1 MKGRSAF
8 ALAVAALAFAVS
20 LGLTPVLGEL
30 GTARAAC
37 GGTLGEPQALF
48 AFQPSSDGF
57 QVSGPAPLTVSA
69 TWLLDVVVPK
79 GSTASLDWGD
89 GSPPTPF
96 TAQDCGDETINWP
109 VQTHSHIY
117 ASPRGYDM
125 YWNFSIIVTSVRLPV
140 AFVTAA
146 QPQAATA
153 TAAPAPTQ
161 APTATPPPATPTL
174 AAAPPATAPA
184 TAAPAAVSTPAPAP
198 TVSATAASTATAV
211 PTATATASATATA
224 TAAVAAAISSATSS
238 TRAPASPE
246 ADLPETLRSMPRID
260 EISTDGGT
268 IATNIVFAGVTL
280 WVLFSS
286 VLLNQVLQ
294 DNRSFIDA
302 KTARFA
308 RPIRRL
314 GRRPSAVAG
323 HGATVVTMLAV
334 LGITGLVYEFL
345 NPEFGLNRGS
355 LLLFLSSVLGVG
367 ILTYVCSGLEAAVTR
382 RGHGIAAAVRPFPA
396 AIAVSVVAVALS
408 RLVNLQ
414 PGIVYGFVASAA
426 ITGSGQV
433 EGRKQG
439 AITVFP
445 VVAALALSVIA
456 LAIVEPIRANE
467 QAAASFLGQLA
478 IGAGI
483 IIFIGGIEGVAFNM
497 IPLAVT
503 DGGKLFAWRKP
514 VWAGIALVAAFLA
527 WHVLLNR
534 DRQSFDALRTASS
547 ASILVIFVL
556 YSLFSVALWAYFRR
570 RGHGPPAV
578 AAPDGPVPS

>member
-1 MKGRSAF
+1 
-8 ALAVAALAFAVS
+8 
-20 LGLTPVLGEL
+20 
-30 GTARAAC
+30 
-37 GGTLGEPQALF
+37 
-48 AFQPSSDGF
+48 
-57 QVSGPAPLTVSA
+57 
-69 TWLLDVVVPK
+69 
-79 GSTASLDWGD
+79 
-89 GSPPTPF
+89 
-96 TAQDCGDETINWP
+96 
-109 VQTHSHIY
+109 
-117 ASPRGYDM
+117 
-125 YWNFSIIVTSVRLPV
+125 
-140 AFVTAA
+140 
-146 QPQAATA
+146 
-153 TAAPAPTQ
+153 
-161 APTATPPPATPTL
+161 
-174 AAAPPATAPA
+174 
-184 TAAPAAVSTPAPAP
+184 
-198 TVSATAASTATAV
+198 
-211 PTATATASATATA
+211 
-224 TAAVAAAISSATSS
+224 
-238 TRAPASPE
+238 
-246 ADLPETLRSMPRID
+246 MPRID

-302 KTARFA
+302 KTARIA

-414 PGIVYGFVASAA
+414 PGVVYGFVASAA
-426 ITGSGQV
+426 ITGPGQV

-445 VVAALALSVIA
+445 VVAALALSVVA

-534 DRQSFDALRTASS
+534 DQQSFDALRTASS

-570 RGHGPPAV
+570 RGHGPTAV
-578 AAPDGPVPS
+578 ATPDGPVPS

>member
-8 ALAVAALAFAVS
+8 ALAVAALALAVS
-20 LGLTPVLGEL
+20 LGLTPVLGGL

-37 GGTLGEPQALF
+37 GDTLGEPQALF

-57 QVSGPAPLTVSA
+57 QVAGPVPLAVSA

-79 GSTASLDWGD
+79 GSTASLNWGD
-89 GSPPTPF
+89 GSPPIAF
-96 TAQDCGDETINWP
+96 SALDCGDDTASWP
-109 VQTHSHIY
+109 VQTHRHTYTKPDDYMIV
-117 ASPRGYDM
+117 
-125 YWNFSIIVTSVRLPV
+125 WNFSIVISSLSVPV
-140 AFVTAA
+140 AFVAAA
-146 QPQAATA
+146 QSQAATA

-174 AAAPPATAPA
+174 PAAPPATAPA
-184 TAAPAAVSTPAPAP
+184 TAAPAAAVSTPAPAP

-211 PTATATASATATA
+211 STATATASATA

-238 TRAPASPE
+238 PRAPASPE
-246 ADLPETLRSMPRID
+246 ADLPETLRAMPRID

-294 DNRSFIDA
+294 DNRSLIDA
-302 KTARFA
+302 KTERFA

-345 NPEFGLNRGS
+345 NPEFGLNRSS
-355 LLLFLSSVLGVG
+355 LLLFLSAVLGVG

-396 AIAVSVVAVALS
+396 AIAVSVVAVFLS

-426 ITGSGQV
+426 ITGPGQV

-445 VVAALALSVIA
+445 VLAALALSVIA

-570 RGHGPPAV
+570 RGHGPTAV